1 MTVSV
6 CKDAK
11 RIVIKVGSTLVTN
24 HGEGLDKEAINRWAV
39 QVAQLRAAGKEAVS
53 YTHLTLPTILR
64 V

>member
-24 HGEGLDKEAINRWAV
+24 HGEGLDKAAIHRWAA
-39 QVAQLRAAGKEAVS
+39 QVA
-53 YTHLTLPTILR
+53 
-64 V
+64 